1 MSNQGGGLQIPQG
14 LGVPKTKLTEL
25 RDMFTTNEEVEQY
38 LRQLGV
44 HDQAQPN
51 FELPV
56 VTVEALTTTNSNEYS
71 ALFAR
76 QLAWYNYLTPLLANV
91 TVRLLQAKNILDV
104 VEAEIKEGINNE
116 NKHLPK
122 KERMGVSEVNTKV
135 TIHPSYQ
142 EALLEVQ
149 KMTQYKARIS
159 AMAEV
164 AERNMAVI
172 SRQVEI
178 RRQEIEGNQREG
190 SMTYNSRHLRP
201 IRRP

>member
-14 LGVPKTKLTEL
+14 LGAAKTKLVEL
-25 RDMFTTNEEVEQY
+25 RDMFTTTNEVEQY

-44 HDQAQPN
+44 HDQAQPT

-56 VTVEALTTTNSNEYS
+56 VTVEALTTTNSNEYTS
-71 ALFAR
+71 LYAR

-91 TVRLLQAKNILDV
+91 AVRLLQAKNILDV
-104 VEAEIKEGINNE
+104 VEAEIKEGINVE
-116 NKHLPK
+116 NKQLPK
-122 KERMGVSEVNTKV
+122 NEKMTVSEVNTKV

-149 KMTQYKARIS
+149 KMTQYKARIG

-164 AERNMAVI
+164 AERNMTVI

-190 SMTYNSRHLRP
+190 SMTYGAKHLRP
-201 IRRP
+201 IRRT